1 MKINVEI
8 TKDRIVKTPSGKE
21 FYLMEIDGNP
31 EKRMS
36 EVSKYLAVKSERIAA
51 PELKE
56 DTPFIMKMIVEEAP
70 KEIRQSAYVASQID
84 MFLTR
89 VMNTTKNKEIQEF
102 LCAVPAFKSPS
113 KYAQVLELYSKTYIA
128 AAEFFTRIANDI
140 KNNPADY
147 SAVEEETPN
156 GNIKIQ

>member
-36 EVSKYLAVKSERIAA
+36 EVSKYLAVKSERIVE
-51 PELKE
+51 PKLKE
-56 DTPFIMKMIVEEAP
+56 DTPFIMKMIMEAAP
-70 KEIRQSAYVASQID
+70 KEIRQSAYITSQID
-84 MFLTR
+84 IFLNS
-89 VMNTTKNKEIQEF
+89 VENTTKNKEIQEF
-102 LCAVPAFKSPS
+102 LCSAPAFKNPS
-113 KYAQVLELYSKTYIA
+113 KYAQVLELYSQVYIS

-147 SAVEEETPN
+147 SVTEEETPN